1 MAGLRPGLGRGG
13 ITHSLEVTEPGVA
26 GAGDEGENA
35 AGLAANAGARGGA
48 GVPAGASGVV
58 MTVVCFGYV
67 LLLLSLKE
75 KELLL

>member
-1 MAGLRPGLGRGG
+1 M
-13 ITHSLEVTEPGVA
+13 A